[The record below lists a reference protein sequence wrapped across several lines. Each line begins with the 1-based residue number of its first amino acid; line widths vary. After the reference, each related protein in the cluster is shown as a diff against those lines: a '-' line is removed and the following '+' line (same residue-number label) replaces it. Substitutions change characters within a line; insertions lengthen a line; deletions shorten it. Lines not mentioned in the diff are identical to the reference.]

1 MYLPILFTE
10 IYGGLFKDG
19 TYGGNEACDMII
31 KRQTMYQIKLCTN
44 YDEGSAPD
52 FWGRCPGFDSGIA
65 HNDCDALQD
74 LCVIM

>member
-52 FWGRCPGFDSGIA
+52 F
-65 HNDCDALQD
+65 
-74 LCVIM
+74 